1 MSTASCYLFP
11 YQWRSKESW

>member
-11 YQWRSKESW
+11 Y